1 MSTTMPTVFLGRTGV
16 KVSRLCFGTMSFGG
30 DADEAMSAAL
40 FNRCREAGINF
51 FDCAN
56 IYSGGR
62 AEEILG
68 RLAKPCRDELVL
80 TSKAYFPTG
89 PDMNA
94 RGSSRRH
101 LTLAVEAS
109 LRRLGT
115 DRLDL
120 FFLHRFDDKTP
131 LEETLRAVEDLV
143 RSGKILYAG
152 ASNFAAW
159 QVMKALG
166 IAALRGYSPLVCLQ
180 PMYNLAKRQ
189 AEVELLPLA
198 LAENLGVIS
207 YSPLGGGLLSG
218 KYAPGVAPQGARLTT
233 HPMYKVRYGEEWM
246 PAAAARF
253 AAFAREQGYPPATL
267 AVAWAASH
275 PAVTAPIIGA
285 RNTAQLEESLQA
297 LDVTMTPELRAEIA
311 SLTPEPPP
319 ATDRNDE
326 RAASSMNAR

>member
-1 MSTTMPTVFLGRTGV
+1 MQTILPTVLLGRTGV

-30 DADEAMSAAL
+30 DADETVSTAL

-56 IYSGGR
+56 VYSSGR

-68 RLAKPCRDELVL
+68 RLAASCRDDLVL

-89 PDMNA
+89 PDVNA

-101 LTLAVEAS
+101 LVRAVEAS
-109 LRRLGT
+109 LKRLQT
-115 DRLDL
+115 DRIDL
-120 FFLHRFDDKTP
+120 FFLHRFDDLTP
-131 LEETLRAVEDLV
+131 LDETLRAVEDLV

-166 IAALRGYSPLVCLQ
+166 IADKRGYSPLVCLQ
-180 PMYNLAKRQ
+180 PMYNLVKRQ
-189 AEVELLPLA
+189 AEVELLPLTQ
-198 LAENLGVIS
+198 AEGLGVIS

-218 KYAPGVAPQGARLTT
+218 KYGPDFKPPAGRLAT
-233 HPMYKVRYGEEWM
+233 HAMYKVRYGDDWM
-246 PAAAARF
+246 YQAAARF
-253 AAFAREQGYPPATL
+253 TAFAHEHGYSPAAL
-267 AVAWAASH
+267 AVAWVASH
-275 PAVTAPIIGA
+275 PAITAPIIGA
-285 RNTAQLEESLQA
+285 RNVAQLEESLQA
-297 LDVTMTPELRAEIA
+297 MTVPMTPDLRAA
-311 SLTPEPPP
+311 LSALTPEPPL

-326 RAASSMNAR
+326 RGSASMNAR